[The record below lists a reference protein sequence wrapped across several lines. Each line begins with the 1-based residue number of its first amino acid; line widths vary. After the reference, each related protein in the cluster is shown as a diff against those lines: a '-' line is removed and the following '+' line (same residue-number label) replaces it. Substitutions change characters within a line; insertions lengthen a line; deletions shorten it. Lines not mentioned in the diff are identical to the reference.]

1 MYEAQMHEEE
11 KKDFKLCAYFPAGF
25 PDSESSLF
33 LMEKILEVADMLE
46 IGIPFSDPIADGP
59 TIQRASEI
67 ALSHGFRLKHAFN
80 IAQKLK
86 DKFPDKKL
94 IFMTYYNIVFRHGV
108 EDFISSAKK
117 SGIWGIIVPDIIP
130 EEADELRD
138 VSRKEDV
145 KTIFLVAPTTPP
157 ERAKKICEV
166 ATGFIYYVSVKGVTG
181 EREKLPDDIKRN
193 LRTLKKIALEKDILV
208 GFGISKKEHV
218 DMLRRYADG
227 VVVGS
232 AIIKKALEEKNIKK
246 AGDTIKRFLS
256 ELVS

>member
-1 MYEAQMHEEE
+1 MHEGEN
-11 KKDFKLCAYFPAGF
+11 KFKLCAYFPAGF
-25 PDSESSLF
+25 PDAESSLF
-33 LMEKILEVADMLE
+33 LMERILEVADMLE

-59 TIQRASEI
+59 TIQKASEI
-67 ALSHGFRLKHAFN
+67 ALSHGFRQKHAFN

-86 DKFPDKKL
+86 DRFPDKKL
-94 IFMTYYNIVFRHGV
+94 IFMTYYNIVFSSGV
-108 EDFISSAKK
+108 ENFISRAKK
-117 SGIWGIIVPDIIP
+117 SGIWGIVVPDIIP
-130 EEADELRD
+130 EEARELRD
-138 VSRKEDV
+138 ACQKEDM

-157 ERAKKICEV
+157 KRAKKICES

-193 LRTLKKIALEKDILV
+193 LRTLKQIASGRDILV

-218 DMLRRYADG
+218 DMLREYADG

-232 AIIKKALEEKNIKK
+232 AIIKKTLEEKNIKK
-246 AGDTIKRFLS
+246 AGEKIKRFLL